1 VDTVKDPAEM
11 PIGGMNYSHPAN
23 PESLCDDSVVSEIP
37 HGTSIC
43 PGLPADN
50 ANRRMAEYYRLRL
63 PLPVVVP
70 EKLLRGV
77 MRDIFC
83 ASAFNTAYELPRV
96 RIRIFTCQIKKGP

>member
-1 VDTVKDPAEM
+1 
-11 PIGGMNYSHPAN
+11 
-23 PESLCDDSVVSEIP
+23 
-37 HGTSIC
+37 
-43 PGLPADN
+43 
-50 ANRRMAEYYRLRL
+50 MAEYYRLRL